1 MGRRRTLS
9 PEGEQWLIANYP
21 HMTNEEIGRH
31 LGIKKSVA
39 LRYRRRY
46 DLRKTPE
53 TRRRSRMVGAEKVHR
68 RWVLERFRV
77 RSGQPRQTKM
87 RIRRLSDAGYKHRSN
102 MILHYNYFSDP
113 DDITVLCYDEQTDRR
128 PRCEATARRHG
139 IAIVPADE

>member
-1 MGRRRTLS
+1 MGRRLTLS

-21 HMTNEEIGRH
+21 HKTNEEIGRH
-31 LGIKKSVA
+31 LGIKKSVV

-87 RIRRLSDAGYKHRSN
+87 RIRRLSDSGYSLRSR
-102 MILHYNYFSDP
+102 MIRCFNYFADP